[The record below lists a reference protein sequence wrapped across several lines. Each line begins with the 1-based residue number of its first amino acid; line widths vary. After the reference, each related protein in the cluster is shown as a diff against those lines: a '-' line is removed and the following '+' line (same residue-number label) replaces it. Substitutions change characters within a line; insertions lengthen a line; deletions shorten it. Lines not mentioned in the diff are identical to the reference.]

1 MSESK
6 IKKDKNTEQPTESS
20 SRRSFLNILWTC
32 LGIIAVIELIA
43 VIISFLN
50 RGKSGGKTDNA
61 EGIIEAGQV
70 NKFPVNSVTANIKG
84 RFYLCRLEDGGFLAL
99 SSKCTHLGC
108 TVPWMDEEK
117 KFACPCHGSSFD
129 IRGSVT
135 SPPAAR
141 PLDTYTVSI
150 ENNIVKVDISKRI
163 KRQKFSKRQ
172 AVYAKKVVK

>member
-6 IKKDKNTEQPTESS
+6 IKKDKNTEQPTASS
-20 SRRSFLNILWTC
+20 SRRSFLNVLWTC
-32 LGIIAVIELIA
+32 LGIIAVIELIG
-43 VIISFLN
+43 VVISFLS
-50 RGKSGGKTDNA
+50 RGKSGGKTDKTG
-61 EGIIEAGQV
+61 EIIEAGQV

-141 PLDTYTVSI
+141 PLDIYNVSI
-150 ENNIVKVDISKRI
+150 ENNIVRVDISKRI
-163 KRQKFSKRQ
+163 KREKFFNNQVVHTKK
-172 AVYAKKVVK
+172 AVK